1 MGQADAEP
9 SMVEEKVEK
18 EPGGDQM
25 NNSPGE
31 YSSGVDI
38 IVLKVINHKKNIK
51 RPAKKL
57 YRSPK
62 LFENSWNS
70 IGFGAPQFGETP
82 SMSMGENFLW
92 TPKE

>member
-38 IVLKVINHKKNIK
+38 IALKVINHKKK
-51 RPAKKL
+51 HQKTSKKL
-57 YRSPK
+57 QVTKVIWELMELNWLCGTTIWRDTEY
-62 LFENSWNS
+62 EY
-70 IGFGAPQFGETP
+70 G
-82 SMSMGENFLW
+82 
-92 TPKE
+92 

>member
-1 MGQADAEP
+1 MASHHQVPRFFQIRPGHSSHFQPGLAAMGQADAEP

-38 IVLKVINHKKNIK
+38 IVLKVINHKKK
-51 RPAKKL
+51 HQKTSKKTIQVT
-57 YRSPK
+57 K
-62 LFENSWNS
+62 V
-70 IGFGAPQFGETP
+70 I
-82 SMSMGENFLW
+82 
-92 TPKE
+92 

>member
-38 IVLKVINHKKNIK
+38 IALKVINHKKNIK
-51 RPAKKL
+51 RPAKN

-62 LFENSWNS
+62 LFGNSWNS
-70 IGFGAPQFGETP
+70 IGFVAPQFGETP